1 MITKL
6 AAADGSNNQIDGDD
20 VSSFTAVTPTLRINN
35 RTNISRKVFIIADNL
50 EFVDEAGRAS
60 EIAYQTVK
68 AGKELK
74 RDMET
79 ILMAN
84 VKADGG
90 GTGSARKC
98 CGLSSWLATN
108 SVSNTA
114 SAGTAGANPVLTSGI
129 PTTIQTE
136 ATDQRAITEDIL
148 KSVLKNCYDNG
159 GNPSI
164 LMAGSFNKQK
174 ISSFSGIAAN
184 RFQVKAAEPG
194 TIIGAADIY
203 VKH

>member
-114 SAGTAGANPVLTSGI
+114 SAGTAGANPVLTSGKKYC
-129 PTTIQTE
+129 P
-136 ATDQRAITEDIL
+136 
-148 KSVLKNCYDNG
+148 
-159 GNPSI
+159 
-164 LMAGSFNKQK
+164 F
-174 ISSFSGIAAN
+174 
-184 RFQVKAAEPG
+184 
-194 TIIGAADIY
+194 
-203 VKH
+203 H